1 MAAPVEST
9 LAALAD
15 DLAAYA
21 PGDEHER
28 AMAARIRALL
38 VEQPQPFARTPVPPG
53 HITASAWIVDASR
66 TRTLL
71 THHRKLDRWL
81 QLGGHADG
89 DADVRRVAM
98 REARE
103 ESGLAS
109 LRFVSPAIYDLDV
122 HAIPERGSDLAHEHF
137 DIRFALE
144 ADPLEPFVVS
154 SESHALA
161 WVEIADLASYGAD
174 ESVLRL
180 ARKTAALG

>member
-1 MAAPVEST
+1 MAERI
-9 LAALAD
+9 LALLAD
-15 DLAAYA
+15 HA
-21 PGDEHER
+21 
-28 AMAARIRALL
+28 
-38 VEQPQPFARTPVPPG
+38 QPFGRAPVPPG

-109 LRFVSPAIYDLDV
+109 LRFLSPAIYDLDV
-122 HAIPERGSDLAHEHF
+122 HEIPARGSDLAHEHF
-137 DIRFALE
+137 DVRFALE
-144 ADPLEPFVVS
+144 ADADEPLVVS
-154 SESHALA
+154 DESHALA

-180 ARKTAALG
+180 ARKTASLG